1 MEINSLQYP
10 VGKFSAP
17 ENITLE
23 HRKAW
28 IQTLADFPE
37 KLKQAVAGMSD
48 ETLAKHYRPGGW
60 TARQVIHHVNDSH
73 MNSFIRFKM
82 ALTEE
87 NPIIKPYSEADWAN
101 LPDGNEAPIEWS
113 LEGIQY
119 VHLRWVYLLNTLLEA
134 DWKKAYINPERGI
147 TYPLDRALGIYAW
160 HCDHHLAHVLS
171 VK

>member
-1 MEINSLQYP
+1 MEINPLQYP
-10 VGKFSAP
+10 IGKFSAP
-17 ENITLE
+17 ENITPE
-23 HRKAW
+23 IRQAW

-37 KLKQAVAGMSD
+37 KLQEAIKGMS
-48 ETLAKHYRPGGW
+48 EESLAKPYRPGGW
-60 TARQVIHHVNDSH
+60 TARQVIHHVYDSH

-82 ALTEE
+82 ALTEDK
-87 NPIIKPYSEADWAN
+87 PIIKAYSEADWAN

-113 LEGIQY
+113 IEGLKY
-119 VHLRWVYLLNTLLEA
+119 VHLRWVYLLRTFQES
-134 DWKKAYINPERGI
+134 DWKNAYTNPERGI

>member
-1 MEINSLQYP
+1 MDINPLQYP

-17 ENITLE
+17 ENITPDI
-23 HRKAW
+23 RTAW
-28 IQTLADFPE
+28 IKTLAEFPE
-37 KLKQAVAGMSD
+37 KLKQAVADISD

-73 MNSFIRFKM
+73 MNSFIRFKL

-87 NPIIKPYSEADWAN
+87 NPIIKPYSEGDWAN

-113 LEGIQY
+113 LEGIKY
-119 VHLRWVYLLNTLLEA
+119 VHLRWVYLLNKLQES
-134 DWKKAYINPERGI
+134 DWEKAYINPERGI
-147 TYPLDRALGIYAW
+147 TYPLDKALGIYAW